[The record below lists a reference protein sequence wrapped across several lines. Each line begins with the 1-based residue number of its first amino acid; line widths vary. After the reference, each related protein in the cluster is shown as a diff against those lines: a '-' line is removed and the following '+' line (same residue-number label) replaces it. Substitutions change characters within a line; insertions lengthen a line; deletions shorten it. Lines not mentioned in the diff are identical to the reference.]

1 MLAMYLSMLET
12 PEDKERFTRLYEAWE
27 KKLYA
32 VALRILRNPSQAED
46 AVQQTWL
53 HLLRHWERVS
63 ALSWDDVGGYA
74 VTAVKNAAID
84 LLRKEQ
90 RAVQF
95 SETWEAPTCENGAEE
110 YDYLVSMI
118 QALPDGY
125 RRILE
130 LKCVEEETNR
140 EIARRMGLN
149 ESTVASR
156 VQRGRAMLWERLK
169 REGFYG

>member
-12 PEDKERFTRLYEAWE
+12 PEDRERFTRLYEAWE

-32 VALRILRNPSQAED
+32 VALRISGDPSRAED

-53 HLLRHWERVS
+53 RLLQRWEQVS
-63 ALSWDDVGGYA
+63 ALSWDEAGGYA
-74 VTAVKNAAID
+74 VTVVKNAAID
-84 LLRKEQ
+84 FLRKE
-90 RAVQF
+90 RRTARF
-95 SETWEAPTCENGAEE
+95 PETWDAPAREDGVEDYA
-110 YDYLVSMI
+110 YLVSMI

-156 VQRGRAMLWERLK
+156 VQRGRAMLRERLE

>member
-32 VALRILRNPSQAED
+32 VALHILRNPSQAED

-53 HLLRHWERVS
+53 RLLQRWEQVS
-63 ALSWDDVGGYA
+63 ALSRDEAGGYA
-74 VTAVKNAAID
+74 VTVVKNAAID

-95 SETWEAPTCENGAEE
+95 SEAWEAPSREDRAEE

-118 QALPDGY
+118 RALPDGY

-156 VQRGRAMLWERLK
+156 VQRGRAMLRERLE

>member
-1 MLAMYLSMLET
+1 MLAIYLSMLET

-27 KKLYA
+27 RKLYA
-32 VALRILRNPSQAED
+32 VALRILGNPSHAED

-63 ALSWDDVGGYA
+63 ALSWDEAGGYA

-95 SETWEAPTCENGAEE
+95 SETWEAPAREENTEE
-110 YDYLVSMI
+110 YAYLVSMI

-130 LKCVEEETNR
+130 LKCVEEATNR
-140 EIARRMGLN
+140 EIAKRMGLN

-156 VQRGRAMLWERLK
+156 VQRGRAMLRERLE

>member
-1 MLAMYLSMLET
+1 MLAMCLSMLET

-32 VALRILRNPSQAED
+32 VALRILGNPSHAED

-53 HLLRHWERVS
+53 RLLQRWGQVS
-63 ALSWDDVGGYA
+63 ALSWDEAGGYA
-74 VTAVKNAAID
+74 VTVVKNAAID

-90 RAVQF
+90 HTVQF
-95 SETWEAPTCENGAEE
+95 SETWEAPTREDGAEE

-118 QALPDGY
+118 RALPDGY

-156 VQRGRAMLWERLK
+156 VQRGRAMLREWLERGK
-169 REGFYG
+169 FYG